1 MKSTIIKTRVLIFF
15 IVIIVMATGILT
27 YANSAAPYQRP
38 SDNALLFDD
47 NTGMSLVE
55 EWITFRI
62 SDTRSRNAEV
72 EVIYHLKNETRE
84 VSIIDLLFIA
94 PYLEEEE
101 ISIFFDGVQIT
112 DFVMKKADKL
122 PENWEVSLEKASIDP
137 IGLRTLEHD
146 FSYWDFYSGW
156 SKEGFQFTID
166 IPKGETKELKMLYK
180 SSSGYY
186 SYDDVVND
194 VYTQLY
200 YLTPAS
206 FWNGNARVNMAIEFP
221 SDKFELYT
229 NMPLEK
235 MSPTLYQGSLEQIPD
250 EEWFFNYVDKTGLIF
265 FTNNRSLHNGIALSV
280 LVVVLITGLLIRKK
294 HRLRGTLFLL
304 LLLPVML
311 LFRFTYGTMFLL
323 MYLGPII
330 VAIAIFFSFII
341 YMIKRNRK
349 NKPLG

>member
-1 MKSTIIKTRVLIFF
+1 MKKGISISILVTFLI
-15 IVIIVMATGILT
+15 VVGILS
-27 YANSAAPYQRP
+27 YANAAAPYQRP

-47 NTGMSLVE
+47 NTGMALVE

-62 SDTRSRNAEV
+62 SENRSRDAEV
-72 EVIYHLKNETRE
+72 EVIYHLKNEDRE
-84 VSIIDLLFIA
+84 VSSIDLLFIA
-94 PYLEEEE
+94 PYLGDAD
-101 ISIFFDGVQIT
+101 INIFFDGVQIT
-112 DFVMKKADKL
+112 DFIMKKADKL
-122 PENWEVSLEKASIDP
+122 PENWEVSLEMANIDP
-137 IGLRTLEHD
+137 IGLRTLERD
-146 FSYWDFYSGW
+146 YSNWNSYSGW

-206 FWNGNARVNMAIEFP
+206 FWNGNAKVNMTIEFP

-235 MSPTLYQGSLEQIPD
+235 VSPTLYQGTLDHIPD

-265 FTNNRSLHNGIALSV
+265 FTNSRKVHNSIAGSAA
-280 LVVVLITGLLIRKK
+280 VVILIGGLLAKRKNK
-294 HRLRGTLFLL
+294 LLGILFLL
-304 LLLPVML
+304 LLLPVL
-311 LFRFTYGTMFLL
+311 TLFRFAYGTMFLL
-323 MYLGPII
+323 MFLGPL
-330 VAIAIFFSFII
+330 VVGIAIFFLFIR
-341 YMIKRNRK
+341 YMINRNHQQ
-349 NKPLG
+349 GS

>member
-1 MKSTIIKTRVLIFF
+1 MKSTNLNKRILISF
-15 IVIIVMATGILT
+15 IVMMIMAAGILT
-27 YANSAAPYQRP
+27 YANAAAPYQRP
-38 SDNALLFDD
+38 SDNALVFDD
-47 NTGMSLVE
+47 DTGMALVE

-62 SDTRSRNAEV
+62 SDKRHRTADV
-72 EVIYHLKNETRE
+72 EVIYHLKNENRE
-84 VSIIDLLFIA
+84 IPSIDLLFIA

-112 DFVMKKADKL
+112 DFSMKKADNL
-122 PENWEVSLEKASIDP
+122 PENWEVSLEMANIDP

-146 FSYWDFYSGW
+146 YSDWHSYSGW

-166 IPKGETKELKMLYK
+166 IPKDETKELKVLYE
-180 SSSGYY
+180 SASGYY

-221 SDKFELYT
+221 SDNFELYT

-235 MSPTLYQGSLEQIPD
+235 ISPYLYQGSLNQIPE

-265 FTNNRSLHNGIALSV
+265 LTNNRTVHNRFALSI
-280 LVVVLITGLLIRKK
+280 LIATLFSGLLIRRK
-294 HRLRGTLFLL
+294 HKILGNLVLL
-304 LLLPVML
+304 LLLPEL
-311 LFRFTYGTMFLL
+311 ILFRFTYGTMFLI
-323 MYLGPII
+323 MYIGPIF
-330 VAIAIFFSFII
+330 AGIAIFFLFIR
-341 YMIKRNRK
+341 YMINRNRQQ
-349 NKPLG
+349 GS

>member
-1 MKSTIIKTRVLIFF
+1 MKNRLIIY
-15 IVIIVMATGILT
+15 IIVVMVTATGILT

-62 SDTRSRNAEV
+62 SDNRIRNAEV

-94 PYLEEEE
+94 PYLEEED
-101 ISIFFDGVQIT
+101 ISIFFDGVEIT

-146 FSYWDFYSGW
+146 FSNWDFYSGW

-166 IPKGETKELKMLYK
+166 IPQGETKELKVLYK
-180 SSSGYY
+180 SASGYY

-206 FWNGNARVNMAIEFP
+206 FWNGHATVNMAIEFP

-235 MSPTLYQGSLEQIPD
+235 KSPFLYQGTLDQIPD

-265 FTNNRSLHNGIALSV
+265 FTNNRSVHNGIALSV
-280 LVVVLITGLLIRKK
+280 LIVVLISGLLIRRK
-294 HRLRGTLFLL
+294 HKLSSTLVLL
-304 LLLPVML
+304 LLLPVMV

-323 MYLGPII
+323 MYLGPI
-330 VAIAIFFSFII
+330 VAVIAIFFLFIGYLI
-341 YMIKRNRK
+341 NRNHQ